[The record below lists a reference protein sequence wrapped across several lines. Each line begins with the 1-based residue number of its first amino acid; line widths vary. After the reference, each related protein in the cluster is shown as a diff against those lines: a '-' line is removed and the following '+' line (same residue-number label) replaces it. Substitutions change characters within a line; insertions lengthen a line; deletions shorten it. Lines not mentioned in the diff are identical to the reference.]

1 MTFPLQI
8 FLLFYKNRFFCYD
21 EAKISKGACFM
32 YSIQT
37 VKKLFLLFIIC
48 FILWFICAAADL
60 LRVNSFEMP
69 IFARPTVTADDG
81 GSGTYKGLGWRIEL
95 EGNFLPEDELPGVTK
110 FEYYLGDD
118 LILASI
124 RD

>member
-1 MTFPLQI
+1 
-8 FLLFYKNRFFCYD
+8 
-21 EAKISKGACFM
+21 M
-32 YSIQT
+32 YSIKL
-37 VKKLFLLFIIC
+37 VKKVFLIFLFAFLL
-48 FILWFICAAADL
+48 WFACAATDL
-60 LRVNSFEMP
+60 FRLHSFKMP
-69 IFARPTVTADDG
+69 IFARLSVTADDG

-118 LILASI
+118 LIYAAI